1 MIGVV
6 YKFKPYN
13 KVNGTLFYC
22 YEYCQFL
29 RQFVD
34 CKMYISGASQSD
46 ASLISRL
53 FSEKYSIPV
62 SGIEYIN
69 RTTDVHR
76 LGLSRTLILDVDTF
90 KTMRGFLT
98 GDVLCYS
105 NDTHEMFRYADG
117 RTVTYFGSYAY
128 QPRDVFAYLRINF
141 GIFKPCTSA
150 PGVFVSGN
158 DCANLTTLTS
168 QLSAKFPQLPLYIKS
183 KTIGSGDIFDHITAV
198 HYVHNKL
205 DKNNRI
211 IPEAF
216 FHNKAVTFD
225 DTYNLPTDSALLRY
239 RDINSNG
246 LVNYTICE
254 QDPIIQACLK

>member
-29 RQFVD
+29 RQFTN
-34 CKMYISGASQSD
+34 CELYISGASQSD

-53 FSEKYSIPV
+53 FGEKYNIPV
-62 SGIEYIN
+62 SGIRYIN
-69 RTTDVHR
+69 RITDIHR
-76 LGLSRTLILDVDTF
+76 VGLDRVLILDVDTF
-90 KTMRGFLT
+90 STLRGFLT
-98 GDVLCYS
+98 GDVICYS
-105 NDTHEMFRYADG
+105 NDTHEMFRYSDG
-117 RTVTYFGSYAY
+117 RNVTYFGSYDY
-128 QPRDVFAYLRINF
+128 QPRDEFAYLRIHFN
-141 GIFKPCTSA
+141 IFKSCMTK
-150 PGVFVSGN
+150 PGVFVSGG
-158 DCANLTTLTS
+158 DCAQLTS
-168 QLSAKFPQLPLYIKS
+168 MTPQLINHFSPLPVYVKS
-183 KTIGSGDIFDHITAV
+183 KTAGSGDIFDQISSV

-216 FHNKAVTFD
+216 FHNKKVTFD
-225 DTYNLPTDSALLRY
+225 DSFGLPPDSASLRY
-239 RDINSNG
+239 RDIDSNG
-246 LVNYTICE
+246 LDNYTICE